1 VTCDTWHVTHD
12 MWHMTCDT
20 WHLTHDRSG
29 EVELLSKFQLPS
41 SYRTDGTV
49 GSDPVS
55 TSLTYRQFRKRM
67 SHSIN
72 QWINYEGVYR
82 TAPATPGLSKIE
94 RLGSFQLAWHSVTPC
109 DTTFR
114 GFIGTFPKN
123 YFSSYFSWTGPN
135 GNISPSATAVLKQL
149 WAQPL

>member
-1 VTCDTWHVTHD
+1 MWHVTQD
-12 MWHMTCDT
+12 MWYVTHDT
-20 WHLTHDRSG
+20 WHLTGQGRWNFCQNFSSLALTG
-29 EVELLSKFQLPS
+29 LMGQWEVILCQPLWS
-41 SYRTDGTV
+41 
-49 GSDPVS
+49 
-55 TSLTYRQFRKRM
+55 YRQFRKRM